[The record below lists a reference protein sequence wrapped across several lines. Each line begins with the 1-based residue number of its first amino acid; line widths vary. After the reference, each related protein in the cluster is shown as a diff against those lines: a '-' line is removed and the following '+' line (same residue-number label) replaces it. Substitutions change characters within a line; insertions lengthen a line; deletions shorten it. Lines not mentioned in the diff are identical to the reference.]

1 MKQIPLQK
9 APFVRIVVPFIIGIV
24 CQYKIPFLP
33 YLWIIPSIL
42 GGMFV
47 GLFYLNKNRK
57 YAFAHYKARPYFGIG
72 MFFIWMVVGMWVL
85 KVHHFHQHTPSPD
98 YFPYLQVQLVSEP
111 RHTNNHKLFEAVLL
125 YAIHPDSCK
134 NLQKQ
139 NALLYFAKNNSSQEL
154 QKGDVLLIKN
164 DLIPIKSPGNPDEF
178 DYAAYMRI
186 KHTYHMQFVSDKW
199 TFLGHLDHF
208 SIREFSSKQ
217 KIKLQNIL
225 EQTFLTEREQDFLK
239 AVLLGITDDLWEE
252 QRDLYQQA
260 GLSHLLA
267 ISGLHVGIIAFIVL
281 WLLYPLKRLGYN
293 RIRFFI
299 VVWAL
304 WVYAFMC
311 GLSPSVV
318 RACIMFSVI
327 MGAYLLKRQSY
338 SVNSLAIAAFLMLV
352 YDPYY
357 LWDIGFQLSFLSVL
371 LLLSAAPFF
380 PKGVKNK
387 VCNYIFLLI
396 WTTTVIQIGTM
407 ALTVYYFHNIPVYSI
422 LCNLVMVP
430 LFPVLISGGILLL
443 LAGNSDIQPYLSDV
457 FHFFFHQSDS
467 IIRSIVNLP
476 GALAENIWI
485 DPVIVVIWLIA
496 IFLITLWLYT
506 QNTNYV
512 ITLLAVMSAFL
523 FYLLV
528 NQTKYSSEISIY
540 NHQGGISV
548 NVIDYPR
555 NYVIT
560 TDELF
565 AMESLEKVAQNHW
578 MKIKATPPTL
588 ITDSLATT
596 NLKVSLPFVQF
607 GKRRILLLNDESWKN
622 KVSSTRLKIDLLV
635 VGREYKERI
644 ADVTPLYDID
654 QVVLSADVNPIVAS
668 GFEKECRSLRIKCHN
683 TADQGA
689 WCLQINA
696 Y

>member
-1 MKQIPLQK
+1 MKQIPLQR
-9 APFVRIVVPFIIGIV
+9 APFVRIVVPFMIGIV
-24 CQYKIPFLP
+24 CQYKIPYP
-33 YLWIIPSIL
+33 SCLWIIPAVL
-42 GGMFV
+42 GGIFI
-47 GLFYLNKNRK
+47 GLFYLNKKRK
-57 YAFAHYKARPYFGIG
+57 CAPAHFKMRSYFGIG
-72 MFFIWMVVGMWVL
+72 MFFIWMVVGIWVL
-85 KVHHFHQHTPSPD
+85 KAHHLHQAIPSPNH
-98 YFPYLQVQLVSEP
+98 FPYLQVQLVSEP
-111 RHTNNHKLFEAVLL
+111 RHSNNHKLFDAVLL

-154 QKGDVLLIKN
+154 QRGDVLLIKN
-164 DLIPIKSPGNPDEF
+164 DLILIKSPGNPDEF

-186 KHTYHMQFVSDKW
+186 KHTYYMQFVSDKW
-199 TFLGHLDHF
+199 TFLGHPDHF
-208 SIREFSSKQ
+208 SIRNFSSEQ

-225 EQTFLTEREQDFLK
+225 EQTSLTEREQDFLK

-267 ISGLHVGIIAFIVL
+267 ISGLHVGIMAFIVL

-299 VVWAL
+299 VVWVL
-304 WVYAFMC
+304 WGYAFMC

-318 RACIMFSVI
+318 RACIMFSVL
-327 MGAYLLKRQSY
+327 MGAYLLKRHSY
-338 SVNSLAIAAFLMLV
+338 AVNSLAVAAFLMLV

-380 PKGVKNK
+380 PKNGKNK
-387 VCNYIFLLI
+387 VLNYIFLLI
-396 WTTTVIQIGTM
+396 WTTAVIQIGTM

-443 LAGNSDIQPYLSDV
+443 LAGNSDIQPYLSDM
-457 FHFFFHQSDS
+457 FHSLFHRSDS

-476 GALAENIWI
+476 GAMTENIWI
-485 DPVIVVIWLIA
+485 EPAVVAIWLMA
-496 IFLITLWLYT
+496 IFLIMFWGYT
-506 QNTNYV
+506 QNPKYG
-512 ITLLAVMSAFL
+512 ITLLSVVSVFL
-523 FYLLV
+523 FYLLLAP
-528 NQTKYSSEISIY
+528 TKYLSEISIY
-540 NHQGGISV
+540 NHRGGISV

-565 AMESLEKVAQNHW
+565 AMESLETVARNHW
-578 MKIKATPPTL
+578 MKIKANPPTL
-588 ITDSLATT
+588 ITDSLETP

-607 GKRRILLLNDESWKN
+607 GKRRILLLNNESWKN
-622 KVSSTRLKIDLLV
+622 KISPTRLKIDLLV

-644 ADVTPLYDID
+644 ADVTHLYDID

-668 GFEKECRSLRIKCHN
+668 GFEKECRSLRIKCHH

-689 WCLQINA
+689 WWLQINA